1 VPSGRIA
8 FWEDPLFDLLFQR
21 GPDGLLYLEW
31 LLSGLGWTLALAFFG
46 WWFAFAI
53 GIVVGVSR
61 TRRGTLARPIGRAYV
76 ELFRNVPLLVQLF
89 LWYFVLPEIIPAAAG
104 NWLKQMPPP
113 WGAFAPALFCLS
125 FYTAARVAEQVRA
138 GIEALPQGQ
147 SEAAAALGLRPGLTY
162 RLVLI
167 PQALRMIVPSLTS
180 EVMGIYKNTSVAL
193 TIGVIELTAAA
204 RQISE
209 ATFQTF
215 AAFAWATMIYLAL
228 ALVAYQLMI
237 VIDRRLQIPGLAPVR
252 VPQRRRRRLWT
263 FQFGAQRRAGGV
275 S

>member
-1 VPSGRIA
+1 
-8 FWEDPLFDLLFQR
+8 LFDLLFER
-21 GPDGLLYLEW
+21 GPDGLLYIEW

-53 GIVVGVSR
+53 GIVVGVGR
-61 TRRGTLARPIGRAYV
+61 TRRGSLIRPIARAYV

-89 LWYFVLPEIIPAAAG
+89 LWYFVLPEVIPTAAG
-104 NWLKQMPPP
+104 TWLKQIAPP
-113 WGAFAPALFCLS
+113 WGAFVPALACLS

-162 RLVLI
+162 RLVLV

-215 AAFAWATMIYLAL
+215 AAFAWATVIYLAL
-228 ALVAYQLMI
+228 ALVAYRLMS
-237 VIDRRLQIPGLAPVR
+237 VIDRRLQIPGLSSARGPVR
-252 VPQRRRRRLWT
+252 RRQRTWNGLNLGALRRVG
-263 FQFGAQRRAGGV
+263 GA